1 MKNKNK
7 TKHYKTLLKSLRTYK
22 KQSLLAPLL
31 VSIEVVL
38 EVIIPLLMAQMI
50 DQMTGDTMTPIY
62 KFGTILILMAFASLF
77 SGMMAGKFAAT
88 ASTGFAKNLRKDI
101 FYKIQEYSFK
111 EIDGFSS
118 SSLVTRLTTDVTNI
132 QNAYQM
138 IIRIAIR
145 TPLMM
150 SFAFVMSFTISW
162 KLSLI
167 FVGVIPLLGG
177 GLLFIL
183 LSVFPVFEKIF
194 KKYDHF
200 NKNIQE
206 NIGAIR
212 VVKSFVREDY
222 EKEKFETSAK
232 DIRNDFIKAEKWVAL
247 NNPLLM
253 FSMYI
258 VILTISFFGAKMIV
272 TSHGVS
278 LTTGELSTLITY
290 STMILMSVMMFSMV
304 FVMIAISNESIK
316 RVAEVL
322 NKETSIDSHVNG
334 LKTIENGSVEFKN
347 VSFKYSENA
356 KKYTLENINVQIKS
370 GQTVGILGG
379 TGSSKSTFAQ
389 LIPRLYDV
397 SKGEVLV
404 SGKNVK
410 SYALKALREEVGFVL
425 QKNVLFSGTILENL
439 RWGNKHATL
448 EEVKHAAKLACIDD
462 FIEQLP
468 NQYDTYIERGGTN
481 VSGGQKQRLSIAR
494 ALLKK
499 PKIIIFDDSTSA
511 IDTKTDAKI
520 REAMTKM
527 IPETT
532 KIIIAQRIDSV
543 KDADQ
548 IIVFDQGKIVAI
560 GSHEQLLNTNLMYK
574 NIYDSQVKHHRGDQ
588 A

>member
-222 EKEKFETSAK
+222 EKEKFENSAK